1 MSLIKHTIFVN
12 YTDWTLALGY
22 QQQNQLLNQY
32 HACIIQSQYHH
43 MVMLLISWYFPFIT
57 NIIRN
62 CFAKD
67 ACCWMAGDTKHGF
80 GNGNHFICENN
91 GKTDWNWWRA
101 QWFSMTLIL
110 SNVICHSFGCV
121 VQHNPQHPF
130 IYIELIFNEEL
141 RQTVFQIDNGNQ
153 KIDSI
158 SVMVHFKCGLHM
170 KV

>member
-57 NIIRN
+57 NIRN

-110 SNVICHSFGCV
+110 SVVICHSFGCV